1 MTGVSALKKFPGV
14 AVTMHD
20 LIRDLRDQNVLLI
33 HPRDRS
39 ADELLQQVNRIGCS
53 FDHMWPVPHA
63 LPDKFDMV
71 FVDVTDQSA
80 SKLKSFF
87 DKREKRATIITI
99 IGYENPSVLDII
111 LEIGAHAVL
120 TKPVRAAGVLS
131 SMLMARRF
139 QSEQER
145 FSKDLTKLR
154 EKLENVQKVNDAK
167 FILMRHRGITE
178 REAYDLIR
186 KQAMAKRTTTTE
198 IAQSILNAESILSNM
213 GDS

>member
-1 MTGVSALKKFPGV
+1 MSDP
-14 AVTMHD
+14 
-20 LIRDLRDQNVLLI
+20 IQDLRDLHALVV

-39 ADELLQQVNRIGCS
+39 ADELLQQLNRIGCN
-53 FDHMWPVPHA
+53 FDLSWP
-63 LPDKFDMV
+63 LPKTLPEKFDFV

-80 SKLKSFF
+80 AKLKSFIGSSP
-87 DKREKRATIITI
+87 KLPCIVAI
-99 IGYENPSVLDII
+99 IGYENPSVLDVIF
-111 LEIGAHAVL
+111 EIGAHSVL
-120 TKPVRAAGVLS
+120 MKPVRAAGVLS

-139 QSEQER
+139 QQEQLR
-145 FSKDLTKLR
+145 FGKDLTKLR

>member
-1 MTGVSALKKFPGV
+1 MSDP
-14 AVTMHD
+14 
-20 LIRDLRDQNVLLI
+20 IQDLRDLHALVV

-39 ADELLQQVNRIGCS
+39 ADELMQQVNRIGCN
-53 FDHMWPVPHA
+53 FDHFWP
-63 LPDKFDMV
+63 LPKTLPEKFDLV

-80 SKLKSFF
+80 DSLKSF
-87 DKREKRATIITI
+87 ITSSSKSPCIVAI
-99 IGYENPSVLDII
+99 IGYENPSVLNLIF
-111 LEIGAHAVL
+111 EIGAHSVL
-120 TKPVRAAGVLS
+120 IKPVRAAGVLS
-131 SMLMARRF
+131 CMLMARRF
-139 QSEQER
+139 QQEQLS
-145 FSKDLTKLR
+145 FKKDLKKLR

-213 GDS
+213 GGT

>member
-1 MTGVSALKKFPGV
+1 
-14 AVTMHD
+14 MHD
-20 LIRDLRDQNVLLI
+20 LIRELRDQTVLLV

-39 ADELLQQVNRIGCS
+39 ADDLLQQVNRIGCS
-53 FDHMWPVPHA
+53 FEHMWPVPKV

-80 SKLKSFF
+80 AELRLFL
-87 DKREKRATIITI
+87 EKRDRPVTIIAI
-99 IGYENPSVLDII
+99 VGYENPSTLDVI
-111 LEIGAHAVL
+111 LEIAAHAVL
-120 TKPVRAAGVLS
+120 MKPVRAAGVLS

-139 QSEQER
+139 QSEQMRYE
-145 FSKDLTKLR
+145 KDMAKLR
-154 EKLENVQKVNDAK
+154 ERLENVQKVNDAK
-167 FILMRHRGITE
+167 FILMRHRSITE

-198 IAQSILNAESILSNM
+198 IAQSIINAESILSNM

>member
-1 MTGVSALKKFPGV
+1 
-14 AVTMHD
+14 MHD
-20 LIRDLRDQNVLLI
+20 LIQDLRDQNVLLV

-53 FDHMWPVPHA
+53 FEHMWPLPRT

-71 FVDVTDQSA
+71 FVDVTDQSPQE
-80 SKLKSFF
+80 LKAFL
-87 DKREKRATIITI
+87 DRRERPITTIAIV
-99 IGYENPSVLDII
+99 GYENPSTLDVI
-111 LEIGAHAVL
+111 LEIGAHSVL
-120 TKPVRAAGVLS
+120 MKPVRAAGVLS

-139 QSEQER
+139 QSEQMRYE
-145 FSKDLTKLR
+145 KDLSKLR

-198 IAQSILNAESILSNM
+198 IAQSIINAESILSNM
-213 GDS
+213 GDT